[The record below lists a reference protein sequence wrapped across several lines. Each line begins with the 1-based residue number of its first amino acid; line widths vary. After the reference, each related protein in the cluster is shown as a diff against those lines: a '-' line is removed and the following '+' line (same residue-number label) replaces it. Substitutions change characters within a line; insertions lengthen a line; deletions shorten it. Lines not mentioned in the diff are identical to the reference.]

1 VIALCHSPR
10 RPAPAFEVIDAGSS
24 RADLKR
30 RRELKFT
37 LYRADVRKLRVL
49 LEGSGRRQVHNEPI
63 STVNSVYFDDAN
75 LSACR
80 ANLDGLGKRCKVR
93 LRWYDSPQPAQSF
106 FFEIKWRDNRVTG
119 KHRLEIR
126 ASERLSELSYSTI
139 FSSLSA
145 ALPQDCQAALARYCE
160 PTVLV
165 RYQREHFATA
175 DGSLRATIDYNIV
188 YFDQTAKRFIS
199 TAFAVPHEGL
209 VVLEGKTPVGR
220 EHELRSLV
228 HPLGARVGRCSK
240 YVHGCQMLGL
250 IRI

>member
-10 RPAPAFEVIDAGSS
+10 RPAPVFEVIDGGLP
-24 RADLKR
+24 RADLQR
-30 RRELKFT
+30 RKELKFT
-37 LYRADVRKLRVL
+37 LHRADVRKLRVL
-49 LEGSGRRQVHNEPI
+49 LAGNGRQQVFNEPV

-80 ANLDGLGKRCKVR
+80 ANLDGLGQRCKVR
-93 LRWYDSPQPAQSF
+93 IRWYDSPQPGQSF

-119 KHRLEIR
+119 KHRLQIR
-126 ASERLSELSYSTI
+126 AAERLSELSYSTI
-139 FSSLSA
+139 FASLSA
-145 ALPQDCQAALARYCE
+145 ALPEQCQRALVRYCE

-165 RYQREHFATA
+165 RYQREHFAA
-175 DGSLRATIDYNIV
+175 SDGSLRATIDYNIT
-188 YFDQTAKRFIS
+188 YFDQTSKRFVS
-199 TAFAVPHEGL
+199 TAFGVPHEGL

-240 YVHGCQMLGL
+240 YVYGCQLLGL
-250 IRI
+250 IRT